1 MTDAHAGLLDRY
13 EAGAEL
19 IRGVLALVPRQHWDT
34 PPEPG
39 EWTARQVFVHLADSE
54 LVGAGRI
61 RQLLAEDGPTLF
73 FYRQD
78 LWASNLGYA
87 SAAPEEAV
95 ALAVVV
101 RRATARLLRHVVAE
115 ASWARKATHP
125 VRGEMD
131 LAALLELYIGHVEG
145 HIAQLEAIAAKL
157 SGEGRGD

>member
-1 MTDAHAGLLDRY
+1 MSEGHADLLERY

-19 IRGVLALVPRQHWDT
+19 MRDVLGLVPREHWDT

-54 LVGAGRI
+54 LVGAGRL

-78 LWASNLGYA
+78 QWASNLGYTTA
-87 SAAPEEAV
+87 SPEEAV

-101 RRATARLLRHVVAE
+101 RRATARLLRHVVDADTW
-115 ASWARKATHP
+115 SRRATHP
-125 VRGEMD
+125 ARGEMD
-131 LAALLELYIGHVEG
+131 LAALLNLYISHVEG
-145 HIAQLEAIAAKL
+145 HIAQLQAIAAKL
-157 SGEGRGD
+157 RE